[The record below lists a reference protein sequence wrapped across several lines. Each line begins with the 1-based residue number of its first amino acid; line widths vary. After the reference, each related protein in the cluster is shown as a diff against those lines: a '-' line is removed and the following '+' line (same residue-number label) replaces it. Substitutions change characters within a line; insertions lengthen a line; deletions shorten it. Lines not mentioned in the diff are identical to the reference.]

1 MFLFWRN
8 LRVANNV
15 GRNKILN
22 CEKAD
27 IAKAYK
33 HCEKKNGIQIS
44 QRCLSLKIKSN
55 ETK

>member
-8 LRVANNV
+8 LRVADNV
-15 GRNKILN
+15 GKNEILN

-27 IAKAYK
+27 IAKACK

-44 QRCLSLKIKSN
+44 QKSLSLKIQSN

>member
-8 LRVANNV
+8 LRVADNV

-44 QRCLSLKIKSN
+44 QRCLSLKIQSN